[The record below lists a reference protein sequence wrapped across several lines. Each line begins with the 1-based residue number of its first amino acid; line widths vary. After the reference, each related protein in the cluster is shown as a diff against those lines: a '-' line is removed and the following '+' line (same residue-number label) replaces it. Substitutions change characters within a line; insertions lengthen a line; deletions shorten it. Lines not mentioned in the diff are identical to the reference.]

1 MLAHPTIREVSR
13 AFRICETLLTETHT
27 VDDRNFAINTI
38 INSVIFMHDSLQEA
52 AAEAAEMVR
61 EANNRERELAESYA
75 RKKQRIARL
84 SRNIKAKRAAQVAP
98 RQGMIKK
105 TGLLF
110 SSLIIYLLESIPRMG
125 RLIGRAEKKKPSEM
139 TVGKHFTIFWH
150 V

>member
-84 SRNIKAKRAAQVAP
+84 SRNVKAKRAAQVAP
-98 RQGMIKK
+98 RQGIIKK
-105 TGLLF
+105 NRPDIFLAQP
-110 SSLIIYLLESIPRMG
+110 SSARIHTSHGEAHWSCR
-125 RLIGRAEKKKPSEM
+125 EEETK
-139 TVGKHFTIFWH
+139 
-150 V
+150 

>member
-1 MLAHPTIREVSR
+1 MPAHPTIREVSR

-27 VDDRNFAINTI
+27 ADDRNFAINTI

-75 RKKQRIARL
+75 RRKQHIARL
-84 SRNIKAKRAAQVAP
+84 NRNVKAKRAAQVAP
-98 RQGMIKK
+98 RQGMVNK
-105 TGLLF
+105 TGLLS
-110 SSLIIYLLESIPRMG
+110 SSLTIHLLESIPRMG
-125 RLIGRAEKKKPSEM
+125 RLIGRVEKKKPSEM
-139 TVGKHFTIFWH
+139 TVGKHFTIFRH